1 MQCSRLFYPSA
12 WLPRR
17 AMHCGQKVTRLFDI
31 ENVGSGGRKA
41 NLAAIRDGNGGQQNK
56 QHNSLHD
63 KPFIVDDLGPNTD
76 DSP

>member
-31 ENVGSGGRKA
+31 ENGDSASGPYFDFMQIFTKYVWSLR
-41 NLAAIRDGNGGQQNK
+41 NK
-56 QHNSLHD
+56 SPKDNS
-63 KPFIVDDLGPNTD
+63 FIKIIVNY
-76 DSP
+76 SPTEL

>member
-31 ENVGSGGRKA
+31 ENVMCERMPRTFGGRTSGSVCAGPMK
-41 NLAAIRDGNGGQQNK
+41 GGDVVQGK
-56 QHNSLHD
+56 
-63 KPFIVDDLGPNTD
+63 GGGG
-76 DSP
+76 